1 MTTGKGN
8 KEIGM
13 RKKGGFTL
21 IELVVVIAIIGIL
34 SAVLLPNAFK
44 QIEKSKCAR
53 TEEDIATIKTGAL
66 QHYADTS
73 VWPPSNWGDDSG
85 NELYWSSHPPTNRD
99 AGAGF
104 ITNVF
109 QATDPK
115 HDEWDGPYL
124 DGWKRNPWGIL
135 YYWDYNGADQ
145 NGDGIGEEHVVWID
159 NARGRP
165 ASNKRIPYHSRLK
178 IDRDID
184 DGDLTSGFLQV
195 WQGDVRTGNFGMIV
209 IQGQ

>member
-1 MTTGKGN
+1 MIKSYRTKGVS
-8 KEIGM
+8 M
-13 RKKGGFTL
+13 KKRGGFTL
-21 IELVVVIAIIGIL
+21 IEMVVVIAIIGIL

-53 TEEDIATIKTGAL
+53 TEVDIATIKTAAL

-73 VWPPSNWGDDSG
+73 VWPPSNWNDDSG
-85 NELYWSSHPPTNRD
+85 NELYWSNHPPTNRN

-124 DGWKRNPWGIL
+124 DGWKRNSWGIL
-135 YYWDYNGADQ
+135 YYWDYNAADQ
-145 NGDGIGEEHVVWID
+145 NGDTIGDEHVVWID
-159 NARGRP
+159 NRRGVP
-165 ASNKRIPYHSRLK
+165 HGGHRIPDHSRLK
-178 IDRDID
+178 IDRDLD
-184 DGDLTSGFLQV
+184 DGDLHTGFIQV
-195 WQGDVRTGNFGMIV
+195 WQGTNFGMIV